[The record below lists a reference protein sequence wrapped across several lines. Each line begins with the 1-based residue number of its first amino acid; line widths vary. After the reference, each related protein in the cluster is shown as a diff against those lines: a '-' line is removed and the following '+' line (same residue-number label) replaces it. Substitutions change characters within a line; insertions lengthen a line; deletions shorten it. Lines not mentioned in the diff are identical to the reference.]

1 MIDCTKKS
9 DISNGDCTMQN
20 GTKKRK
26 NGIDTY
32 QRILKISSEL
42 FARNGFDGVSV
53 YDIAKGFGD
62 RRKLLI

>member
-1 MIDCTKKS
+1 
-9 DISNGDCTMQN
+9 MQN